1 MLVKEAKGGTLVM
14 KESMRL
20 FLLIITAICGLF
32 FLVGI
37 QPVSAA
43 QSTADVVVDNAQ
55 KEKLRREIVG
65 DLVLPGEQKEYV
77 IGHGDV
83 LSVSIYGEGD
93 MAASPAVG
101 GAQPTAEAGAG
112 QRQGGGGAIVRMDGR
127 VSLRH
132 IGDIQV
138 AGMTLTQ
145 AADYLKKLYLTVFE
159 DPIVT
164 VVLVNSQSR
173 RYTVM
178 GQVNSPGIFFLDFPV
193 TIVEAIARSGG
204 FNEWAKHDITVIRQ
218 GSGSESARAKEKK
231 TLKFDYDDFL
241 DGDDLE
247 KNIYLQPND
256 VMIAH

>member
-1 MLVKEAKGGTLVM
+1 M
-14 KESMRL
+14 KNDWIRL
-20 FLLIITAICGLF
+20 FLLAFAVLF
-32 FLVGI
+32 GVSVFGV
-37 QPVSAA
+37 QPVIAA

-55 KEKLRREIVG
+55 KETLRREIVG
-65 DLVLPGEQKEYV
+65 DMVLPGEQQEYV

-83 LSVSIYGEGD
+83 ISISVYGEGD
-93 MAASPAVG
+93 MAASSAV
-101 GAQPTAEAGAG
+101 AGARTVAG
-112 QRQGGGGAIVRMDGR
+112 AAGGGGGDVLRQAATGVEVRMDGR
-127 VSLRH
+127 VSLQH

-145 AADYLKKLYLTVFE
+145 AADYLKKLYLTVFD

-164 VVLVNSQSR
+164 VVLVQGNSR

-178 GQVNSPGIFFLDFPV
+178 GQVTGPGIFYLDFPV
-193 TIVEAIARSGG
+193 TIIQAIARSGG
-204 FNEWAKHDITVIRQ
+204 FTEWAKRNITVIRQ
-218 GSGSESARAKEKK
+218 GSGPSAKRNKEKT

-256 VMIAH
+256 VMIVD